1 MTTLNQLNN
10 QSENA
15 ESLFTNQIDPVCV
28 QKMVFIY
35 NALNDGWEVKKKSD
49 NKYIFT
55 RNQNE
60 LSEEIKKEINL
71 DDYLRKFIQFNLNID
86 NLTNSRRTNSL

>member
-1 MTTLNQLNN
+1 MSLKTGYLSDNETSLN
-10 QSENA
+10 
-15 ESLFTNQIDPVCV
+15 NQIDPVCV

-49 NKYIFT
+49 NKYIF
-55 RNQNE
+55 RKSVNE
-60 LSEEIKKEINL
+60 MSEEVKKEINL

>member
-15 ESLFTNQIDPVCV
+15 ESLLTNQIDPVCV

>member
-1 MTTLNQLNN
+1 MSIRQMN
-10 QSENA
+10 QSYQTEGSS
-15 ESLFTNQIDPVCV
+15 SLNNQIDPVCV

-49 NKYIFT
+49 NKYLFSKSV
-55 RNQNE
+55 ND
-60 LSEEIKKEINL
+60 LSEEVKKEINL
-71 DDYLRKFIQFNLNID
+71 DDYLRKFLQFNLNIE